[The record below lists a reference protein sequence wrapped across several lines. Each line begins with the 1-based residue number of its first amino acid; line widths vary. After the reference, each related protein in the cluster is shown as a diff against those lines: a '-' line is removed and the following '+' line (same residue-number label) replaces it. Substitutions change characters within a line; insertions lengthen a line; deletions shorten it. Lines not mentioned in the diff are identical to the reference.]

1 MALQQIHSYLL
12 LQIQIKSQQMHP
24 RHVAISAKNRDWR
37 KKSLG
42 GSLSFMASFNG
53 QKWSSRDFFSR
64 REFFSRVE
72 NIFFEPVENIFFF
85 ESRIF
90 FSSRSRIFFFRVE
103 NFFHGVE
110 NFFMESRIF
119 SWSRESCDRDDN
131 FYLVSRLF
139 LSSRELFLRVEF

>member
-12 LQIQIKSQQMHP
+12 LQIQIKSQQLHP
-24 RHVAISAKNRDWR
+24 RHVAISAKHRDWR

-103 NFFHGVE
+103 NFF
-110 NFFMESRIF
+110 MESRIF